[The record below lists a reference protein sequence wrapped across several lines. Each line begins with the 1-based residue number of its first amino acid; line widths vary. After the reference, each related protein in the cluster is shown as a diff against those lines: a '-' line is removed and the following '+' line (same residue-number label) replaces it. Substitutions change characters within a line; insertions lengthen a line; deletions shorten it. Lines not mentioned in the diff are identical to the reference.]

1 LLRQKLTVPTVPV
14 AGSATLVG
22 YFLSDGFIRGMTS
35 TRMEFD
41 VALSF
46 LFVNS
51 FKLSR
56 KRFQY
61 GTRFFSCLERF
72 KVKFIDHVKLKII
85 FVLGFS

>member
-1 LLRQKLTVPTVPV
+1 
-14 AGSATLVG
+14 
-22 YFLSDGFIRGMTS
+22 
-35 TRMEFD
+35 MEFD
-41 VALSF
+41 VYLSF

-61 GTRFFSCLERF
+61 GKRFFSCLERF

-85 FVLGFS
+85 FVLGFSQKYLNLLAYFTSLQ